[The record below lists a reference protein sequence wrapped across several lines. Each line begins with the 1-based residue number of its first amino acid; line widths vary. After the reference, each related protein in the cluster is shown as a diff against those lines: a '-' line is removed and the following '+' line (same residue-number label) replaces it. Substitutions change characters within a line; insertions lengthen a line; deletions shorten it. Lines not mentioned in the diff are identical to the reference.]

1 MRCLESSGIDCC
13 FGSEKE
19 DNVFLVRTPSPFY
32 TNVCS
37 AIRENLTLCTAL
49 NGDGRFVLVVSREE
63 PTVVVSY
70 APSATQ
76 PHRYLKSEPDMY
88 RRSEQPEDRPPTTD
102 SQPWTA
108 NVGRGPVRALLMHD
122 IICICLPV

>member
-19 DNVFLVRTPSPFY
+19 DNVFLVRTPSPFS

-37 AIRENLTLCTAL
+37 AIRENLTLCTAF

-76 PHRYLKSEPDMY
+76 PDRYLKSEPDMY
-88 RRSEQPEDRPPTTD
+88 RRGEQTTNHRQQRTLGAD
-102 SQPWTA
+102 P
-108 NVGRGPVRALLMHD
+108 LEHF
-122 IICICLPV
+122 